1 MNLKYPFVPK
11 KGRNPSKKE
20 EPRTSGTDRTAW
32 TSKRIMAAMDWN
44 HKMLKSMSSE
54 NKTKIKNDKAEHK
67 LLVSLRVYKGKQ
79 KKTKKKQ
86 RRVYKGTTSLFW
98 ELARKNNQASSLP
111 VFNRVSES

>member
-20 EPRTSGTDRTAW
+20 EPRTSGIDRTAW

-54 NKTKIKNDKAEHK
+54 NKTKILNDKAEHK
-67 LLVSLRVYKGKQ
+67 LLVSL
-79 KKTKKKQ
+79 
-86 RRVYKGTTSLFW
+86 RVYKGTTSLFW